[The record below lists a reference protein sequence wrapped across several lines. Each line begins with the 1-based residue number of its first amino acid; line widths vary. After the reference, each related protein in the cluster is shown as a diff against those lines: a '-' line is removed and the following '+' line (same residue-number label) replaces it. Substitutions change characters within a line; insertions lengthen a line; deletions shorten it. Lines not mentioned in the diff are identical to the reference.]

1 MRYLGIG
8 DNARRTNKL
17 FTIIFNV
24 NDTQWILEMWFPDQK
39 SLDVTDER
47 KESNERR
54 IDTYKIVQVTK
65 LAMFN
70 RDFVK

>member
-47 KESNERR
+47 KKSNERR

-65 LAMFN
+65 LAIFN
-70 RDFVK
+70 RVFVK